1 MLLDG
6 YLGEGYRTISRP
18 VPAGQA
24 GRGPFRFDVYP
35 APVPT
40 IAAFLEDLGGSILWP
55 GAADWDFTGLQLGD
69 GGRLL
74 QRVAVCHEVTEAVVA
89 AVETDSP
96 DLLLSYHPLLFNPI
110 RQVVAGRSPDG
121 RAYRLIRAGVALA
134 VVHTAFDVAPG
145 GAAEA
150 LAAAL
155 GLERVESF
163 AALTPVD
170 PGFAGEP
177 GFVGR
182 VGHLPE
188 ARSPAEFS
196 REVAAALGDPPMRV
210 SAGDLTSLERVA
222 VIPGSGASFIAEAI
236 EAGADVLVTGDV
248 SHHRVVGALDR
259 GMAVIDA
266 GHAPTERPGIRALV
280 DMVAARVDTID
291 LVSLDPTPWR

>member
-1 MLLDG
+1 M
-6 YLGEGYRTISRP
+6 SS
-18 VPAGQA
+18 
-24 GRGPFRFDVYP
+24 
-35 APVPT
+35 
-40 IAAFLEDLGGSILWP
+40 IAAFLAELAGSVPWG

-69 GGRLL
+69 GARPV

-89 AVETDSP
+89 AIEADPP
-96 DLLLSYHPLLFNPI
+96 DLLLSYHPLLFAPT

-155 GLERVESF
+155 GLERVEGF
-163 AALTPVD
+163 AALPSAD
-170 PGFAGEP
+170 PDGAGGP
-177 GFVGR
+177 GYVGR
-182 VGHLPE
+182 VGHLAEPL
-188 ARSPAEFS
+188 SLAEFA
-196 REVAAALGDPPMRV
+196 RTVASALGDPPMRV
-210 SAGDLTSLERVA
+210 SPGERMSVDRVA
-222 VIPGSGASFIAEAI
+222 VIPGSGASFIAEAVA
-236 EAGADVLVTGDV
+236 AGADVLVTGDV

-266 GHAPTERPGIRALV
+266 GHAPTERPGIEALV
-280 DMVAARVDTID
+280 DLVATRVETID